1 MERSVSHP
9 YTTYEIID
17 IFFTRI
23 RKVIYAIIQLV
34 MLVIALVKMP
44 THHKFELLSNIKE
57 KVFKK
62 KAI

>member
-1 MERSVSHP
+1 MERSSTHP
-9 YTTYEIID
+9 YSTYEIINL
-17 IFFTRI
+17 FFTRI
-23 RKVIYAIIQLV
+23 HKIIYAIIQLV

>member
-9 YTTYEIID
+9 YTTYEIVD
-17 IFFTRI
+17 IFFMRI

-34 MLVIALVKMP
+34 MLVIALLKMP

-62 KAI
+62 KVI

>member
-9 YTTYEIID
+9 YTAYEIID
-17 IFFTRI
+17 IFFMRI

>member
-34 MLVIALVKMP
+34 MLVIALLKMP
-44 THHKFELLSNIKE
+44 TEHKFELLSNIKE

>member
-9 YTTYEIID
+9 YSTYEIID